1 MDMYK
6 QSIIAE
12 RRGEYHLAALM
23 REIIRD
29 NLAVIK
35 RREKAKKVVFSDN
48 DY

>member
-1 MDMYK
+1 MNMYK

-12 RRGEYHLAALM
+12 RRGEYHLATLL

-35 RREKAKKVVFSDN
+35 RREKAKKVIFHDA
-48 DY
+48 DR

>member
-12 RRGEYHLAALM
+12 RRGEIHLAALL
-23 REIIRD
+23 REIIKENKTIIRH
-29 NLAVIK
+29 
-35 RREKAKKVVFSDN
+35 REKAKKVVFHDD

>member
-6 QSIIAE
+6 QAIIAE
-12 RRGEYHLAALM
+12 RRGELHLATLL

-29 NLAVIK
+29 NQAVIK
-35 RREKAKKVVFSDN
+35 RREKAKNKELVDH

>member
-12 RRGEYHLAALM
+12 RRGEIHLAALL

-35 RREKAKKVVFSDN
+35 RRERAKKVVFHD
-48 DY
+48 DDF